1 VLPVLRILFPIVTGA
16 IVAGLSVALEAR
28 PELYASDVLVRPKLP
43 PKGERVPR
51 MVTVRDDGGPQNGP
65 VQRHGFGFNVW
76 AENGVAAERL
86 ARMCM
91 GILPTL
97 ADGAP
102 VVRVSDLTGPFEVV
116 DESSDK
122 LTVDGDT
129 LHHYYFACQVTS
141 RGSDL

>member
-1 VLPVLRILFPIVTGA
+1 VLRILFPIVTGA
-16 IVAGLSVALEAR
+16 IVGGLSGALEAR
-28 PELYASDVLVRPKLP
+28 SELYTDDVLVRPRLP
-43 PKGERVPR
+43 EKNHRVQR
-51 MVTVRDDGGPQNGP
+51 MVTVRDDGGPQNGT

-76 AENGVAAERL
+76 AENGVNAERL

-102 VVRVSDLTGPFEVV
+102 IVRVSDMTGPFEVV
-116 DESSDK
+116 DESTDK

-141 RGSDL
+141 RGTDL